1 MASRQ
6 WENSDARRTR
16 ATRVALRVEML
27 PPASEGSR
35 VPQSV
40 APFKLRMVSISLSY
54 WRRRTDRQSSERDDT
69 WPRQLPCSNL
79 NESHIFLL

>member
-27 PPASEGSR
+27 LPASEGSR

-40 APFKLRMVSISLSY
+40 APFKLRMVSIS
-54 WRRRTDRQSSERDDT
+54 
-69 WPRQLPCSNL
+69 
-79 NESHIFLL
+79 FLY